1 MKNQLFIL
9 SLFVACILCSF
20 APKSEFTKYI
30 SKEGRFSIN
39 FMGKPEESSQMEESA
54 DGIPFKV
61 HFVQYTPDD
70 YHVYMVGWTDMKDIF
85 PKNVSIQKILENSR
99 DGATASMKAKKVN
112 TLKTHLGENPYIEFT
127 FESDDFMG
135 KDRIYLV
142 NKIQYS
148 VITLFKKADKLP
160 RDAEE
165 FINSFKL
172 LP

>member
-1 MKNQLFIL
+1 MKNQLLIL

-39 FMGKPEESSQMEESA
+39 FMGKPEESAQMEESA